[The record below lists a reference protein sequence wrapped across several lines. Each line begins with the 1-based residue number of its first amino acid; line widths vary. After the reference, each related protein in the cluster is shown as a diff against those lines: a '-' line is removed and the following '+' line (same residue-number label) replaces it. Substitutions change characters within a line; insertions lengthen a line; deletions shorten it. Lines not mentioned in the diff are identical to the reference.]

1 MREQAADRMDVTIRS
16 RKDGIPELAP
26 KHGHAEGLERLIV
39 IGTVLLV
46 GAGLFLCGAMPA
58 PVLGA
63 IAAGSL
69 AGEVVLG
76 VRALALAVRRPRA
89 PVLTLAPSR
98 LRHR

>member
-1 MREQAADRMDVTIRS
+1 MYVTIRS
-16 RKDGIPELAP
+16 RKDGILELAP
-26 KHGHAEGLERLIV
+26 KHGHADGLERLLV

-76 VRALALAVRRPRA
+76 VRTVALALRRPPAR
-89 PVLTLAPSR
+89 VYTLAPAR
-98 LRHR
+98 RRR